1 MSAHQGDILVTFA
14 HIRKSNTM
22 EYNTPINYQKAQAI
36 IDSYGIPDLGN
47 ATIREV
53 VAIST
58 QMEQE
63 TGTEF
68 IHMEMGVPGLR
79 AAQVGVDAEV
89 KALQDGVASIYP
101 NINGIPELKREA
113 SRFIKAFINIDVSP
127 EGCIP
132 VTGSM
137 QGTYASFLTACQC
150 VPMKDTILFID
161 PGFPVQKQQITVM
174 GYRHDSFDVYEFR
187 GEKLRGEL
195 EQHFRSGRIAAVIY
209 SNPNNPA
216 WFCLTEEELKILGE
230 MADKYDVI
238 VIEDL
243 AYFAMDFRKDLGK
256 PFQPPYQASVARYT
270 DNYILQIS
278 GSKAFSYAGQRIGVT
293 AISDKLYHR
302 SYTGLTSRYGGG
314 TFGTV
319 YAHRVL
325 YALSSGTSH
334 SAQYALAAMF
344 KAASDG
350 EFDFVS
356 VIKEYGRRAARLKKI
371 FTDYGFKIVYDHDLD
386 QPIADG
392 FYFTITYP
400 GMTSGE
406 LMKEL
411 LFYGI
416 SAISLSTTGS
426 NQEGLRACTSF
437 IKDHQYAL
445 LEERLRLFR
454 AHHPVG

>member
-1 MSAHQGDILVTFA
+1 M
-14 HIRKSNTM
+14 KSTPVD
-22 EYNTPINYQKAQAI
+22 YNTVKRVIE
-36 IDSYGIPDLGN
+36 SYNLPDFGK

-53 VAIST
+53 VAISS
-58 QMEQE
+58 QLEKE

-68 IHMEMGVPGLR
+68 IHMEMGVPGLK
-79 AAQVGVDAEV
+79 ASEIGVNAEV
-89 KALQDGVASIYP
+89 EALKNGIASVYP
-101 NINGIPELKREA
+101 NINGAQDLKEQA

-127 EGCIP
+127 EGCVP

-137 QGTYASFLTACQC
+137 QGTYASFLTAGQC
-150 VPMKDTILFID
+150 AAGKDTILFID

-174 GYRHDSFDVYEFR
+174 GYKYKSFDVYEYR
-187 GEKLRGEL
+187 GEKLRAVL
-195 EQHFRSGRIAAVIY
+195 EEYLSSNDVAAMIY

-216 WFCLTEEELKILGE
+216 WFCLTEQELKIIGE
-230 MADKYDVI
+230 MANKYDTI

-243 AYFAMDFRKDLGK
+243 AYFAMDFRKDLK
-256 PFQPPYQASVARYT
+256 TPFAPPYQVSVANYT

-302 SYTGLTSRYGGG
+302 VYLGLTERYGSG

-319 YAHRVL
+319 YIHRVL

-334 SAQYALAAMF
+334 SAQFALAAML

-350 EFDFVS
+350 KLDFVS
-356 VIKEYGRRAARLKKI
+356 EVEEYGRRAKKLKEI
-371 FTDYGFKIVYDHDLD
+371 FLKYGFNIVYNKDLD
-386 QPIADG
+386 EPIADG
-392 FYFTITYP
+392 FYFTISYP
-400 GMTSGE
+400 GMTGGE
-406 LMKEL
+406 LMEEL
-411 LFYGI
+411 MYYGV

-437 IKDHQYAL
+437 IKDHQYDL
-445 LEERLRLFR
+445 LEKRLAIFR
-454 AHHPVG
+454 ETRNN